1 MRFRRLA
8 DDIPALLRVEDVF
21 GMAEFVN
28 QACTQFTGRPR
39 DTLLGRGWLEFVHL
53 QDRGRY
59 LAEHATAQARR
70 CGFEIDLR
78 LQCHDGSYRWMR
90 SISVP
95 HLDDGGSFVGCVA
108 LMLNVEDRKRFE
120 TEWLLADKRKDEFL
134 AMLAHELRN
143 PQAPI
148 RSAVSILSR
157 LVHTDARA
165 EWSVG
170 VIERQT
176 AILARLLDSLL
187 DMARTSSGK
196 TVLDLAPVE
205 LRVVA
210 DRAIEVSQPLIDS
223 RRQTLHRDIRPDLFV
238 EGDLIRLTQVLTK
251 LLNNAAKYTDV
262 GGAIYLSV
270 EPEGA
275 EAVIRVRDDGAGLSE
290 QMLPRVFD
298 LFAQVDTTL
307 DRAKGGLGVGLTLVR
322 QLIQLHKGS
331 VQAESPGL
339 GAGSTFTVRLPL
351 LPHAERAQA
360 AERAAPT
367 PTTSRRILVVDDNAD
382 GANALAA
389 VLELDG
395 HEVIVAYDRPGALAL
410 AEASRPD
417 IVLLDIGLPKMDG
430 YQVGRRLRGMSSTA
444 TALIV
449 AMTGYGQPEDV
460 AAALSAGFDLHLVKP
475 VDPGTLAQLVANAP
489 RRAQP

>member
-1 MRFRRLA
+1 MRRCSVTLEKLSASERDITERLRIESEMRFRRLA

-39 DTLLGRGWLEFVHL
+39 DTLLGRGWLEFVHP

-108 LMLNVEDRKRFE
+108 LMLDVEDGKRFE

-143 PQAPI
+143 PLAPI

-157 LVHTDARA
+157 LVHADARA

-176 AILARLLDSLL
+176 EILARLLDSLL
-187 DMARTSSGK
+187 DMACISSGK

-223 RRQTLHRDIRPDLFV
+223 RRQTLHRDIRLDIFV
-238 EGDLIRLTQVLTK
+238 EGDLIRLTQVLAN
-251 LLNNAAKYTDV
+251 LLNNAAKYTGV

-270 EPEGA
+270 EPEGD

-298 LFAQVDTTL
+298 LFAQADTTL
-307 DRAKGGLGVGLTLVR
+307 DRAKGGSGVGLTLVR

-339 GAGSTFTVRLPL
+339 GAGFRPSPRQTRRSRHPGTTGG
-351 LPHAERAQA
+351 
-360 AERAAPT
+360 ERAAQGPRLTT
-367 PTTSRRILVVDDNAD
+367 P
-382 GANALAA
+382 
-389 VLELDG
+389 
-395 HEVIVAYDRPGALAL
+395 
-410 AEASRPD
+410 
-417 IVLLDIGLPKMDG
+417 
-430 YQVGRRLRGMSSTA
+430 STA
-444 TALIV
+444 AARQWAPLSDRRHGQGWALGTKRPTVSLQQRSVQHDLRQFLLMQARPACGSVWRQGAVDVRVKTVGKMGTRVAIYRSSSLTLHTAG
-449 AMTGYGQPEDV
+449 ATP
-460 AAALSAGFDLHLVKP
+460 
-475 VDPGTLAQLVANAP
+475 
-489 RRAQP
+489 